1 MLFGLYSFCN
11 DCRLTRF
18 FIAFIERANRCRR
31 RLEEFDWSWS
41 QKLNFDWHGRLRSC
55 LPWSASA
62 TEWRVVQ
69 ARRRAMQS
77 QLSPL
82 EAAAGLTA
90 KAERLEELG
99 KELSCRVRL
108 RLAAFGIEVVGL
120 FIIGGLSIN
129 LSSSSSS
136 RTSWCVET
144 LNIRHQQSSLKFGR
158 LSADAGT
165 VTHHSSKKI

>member
-1 MLFGLYSFCN
+1 
-11 DCRLTRF
+11 
-18 FIAFIERANRCRR
+18 
-31 RLEEFDWSWS
+31 
-41 QKLNFDWHGRLRSC
+41 
-55 LPWSASA
+55 
-62 TEWRVVQ
+62 
-69 ARRRAMQS
+69 MQS

-108 RLAAFGIEVVGL
+108 RLAAFGIELVGL

-136 RTSWCVET
+136 RTHWCVET
-144 LNIRHQQSSLKFGR
+144 LNIRHQQSSLKMQER
-158 LSADAGT
+158 
-165 VTHHSSKKI
+165 